1 MLPIFRQR
9 AARDGHFSAL
19 TGTNDSTNLKRQ
31 RDDLKGEAMSM
42 FSDRSPVYDPEEL
55 ALLGT
60 ILDQV
65 VQLLPPD
72 LRTPHDRAVLARN
85 ILACAATGE
94 RDPDQLRR
102 AALLDSKVAA

>member
-1 MLPIFRQR
+1 
-9 AARDGHFSAL
+9 
-19 TGTNDSTNLKRQ
+19 
-31 RDDLKGEAMSM
+31 
-42 FSDRSPVYDPEEL
+42 
-55 ALLGT
+55 LLGT

-94 RDPDQLRR
+94 RDPDELRR
-102 AALLDSKVAA
+102 AALLDSQAAA